1 MKNRQQK
8 LCLVSCLFF
17 CAPLAKSAFAQ
28 QTESSNPVSLRAA
41 ADLPPESKH
50 DLKKVWTEDSIAEV
64 RKPADRY
71 LDEKESAEAA
81 AKAAL
86 NNARRSASNSPENK
100 GVGAP
105 PLVLHIPS
113 SAEETQKAI
122 DQRKDLADN
131 FHNLLS
137 NAQERL
143 RTETDAKV
151 RATLAEKAKLLEL
164 DINTTNAEIK
174 TLEKALDDYH
184 FGRVS
189 EAPKPENPTKAPDP
203 EKPAGQNSTSVV
215 AQ

>member
-28 QTESSNPVSLRAA
+28 QTESLNPVSLRAA
-41 ADLPPESKH
+41 ADLPPEPKH

-64 RKPADRY
+64 RTPADRY

-86 NNARRSASNSPENK
+86 NNARRSGSNSLENK

-143 RTETDAKV
+143 RTETDPKV
-151 RATLAEKAKLLEL
+151 RATLSEKAKLLEL
-164 DINTTNAEIK
+164 DVNTTNSEIK

-184 FGRVS
+184 FERVP
-189 EAPKPENPTKAPDP
+189 EGLKPENPTKAPDP
-203 EKPAGQNSTSVV
+203 EKPTGQNSTSVV
-215 AQ
+215 VQ